1 MAKVED
7 CPGFETFGE
16 DVRAAWEALGLTIK
30 ALAEQINIDPQYL
43 SEIELKPT
51 IPSIPVILQL
61 VRVCRLPI
69 ERYFNPELVGED
81 SAQRQRVSQKLK
93 LCPEKYLPIVEAK
106 VSRDNRTITFSVK
119 SKDRLIDLLPR
130 KCLSMMSRQIFAYFV
145 LTFCQRNLF

>member
-7 CPGFETFGE
+7 CPGFETFGKN
-16 DVRAAWEALGLTIK
+16 VRAAREALGLTIK

-51 IPSIPVILQL
+51 IPSIPVILRL

-93 LCPEKYLPIVEAK
+93 LCPEKYLPIVEA
-106 VSRDNRTITFSVK
+106 TIDGTIK
-119 SKDRLIDLLPR
+119 LEE
-130 KCLSMMSRQIFAYFV
+130 
-145 LTFCQRNLF
+145 